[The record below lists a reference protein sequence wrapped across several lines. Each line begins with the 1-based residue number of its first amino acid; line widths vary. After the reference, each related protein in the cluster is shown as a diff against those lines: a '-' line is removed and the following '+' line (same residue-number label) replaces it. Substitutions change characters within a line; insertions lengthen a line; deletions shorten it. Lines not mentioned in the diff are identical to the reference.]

1 MTRTALLCLVAALLQ
16 GGAPTARGDASSFGG
31 LRWRLIG
38 PNRAGR
44 AWVVAGVPGDP
55 STYYLGTPAGALWKT
70 TSGGTTWNAI
80 SDALPVTG
88 IGAAAVAASNPRI
101 VYVGTGSNTLGAG
114 VFRSEDGGATWAS
127 AGLADTK
134 YTVGLLVDPGDPN
147 LVLAAA
153 GSGGNFGSMVFYNNN
168 PSATRGVYRS
178 TDGGRTWTHALA
190 LDPAVSVIDLVWDPA
205 MPHTVFASLAGGSQA
220 PSAVYVSRDEGLT
233 WSPLTGE
240 GLPQAGSAL
249 NIAVAPNSSARRL
262 YALAGGRGGGGLYRS
277 DDGGT
282 SWTLATDR
290 LASAGGHLYV
300 DPHDPNVVYTM
311 GTSVY
316 RSTDGGRTLTAIKG
330 APGGDDPHAMWID
343 PQNPRRMIVGADQG
357 PTITVDGGN
366 TWTPWYAVPNGEL
379 YFVSTDDAFPYRVYA
394 AQQDSGT
401 VAILSRSDYGA
412 IRPSDWFSVSG
423 YEQGHIFDDPLD
435 PRFVYSHG
443 NGHRIVRFDRVTGQ
457 VVPVYTPSAEDR
469 FGPRPGMD
477 LSPKDPHWMFVGAQW
492 ILASNDRVTWTKI
505 SPDLTARSD
514 AAATGRASS
523 GTIVSVA
530 ASPLNVDVL
539 WAGTSNGLIH
549 VTKDRGKTWT
559 DVTPPVLTSQPGLTL
574 WSMEASHHDPAVAY
588 AAAIDLSDRHAPCL
602 LTTSDLGATWQE
614 IVAGLP
620 PDIPTRVVREDPER
634 PSLLY
639 AGTQA
644 GAYVSF
650 DRGGHWTP
658 LQLNLPRITV
668 NDITIH
674 GIDLAIATWGRG
686 LWILD
691 DVTPLRQIDAVR
703 AAAGPAFLFAPA
715 PATRVRW
722 DNNHDTPLPPEVLS
736 GQNPPDGAPIDYYV
750 KSAASH
756 VTISIRDAAGAL
768 VREFTSSASP
778 ADPRMPN
785 VPGYWFAPPAI
796 AETEPGMH
804 RLVWDLRY
812 PSPPAL
818 DYDREGNPSYAVSYG
833 IIAPAVR
840 GASPRQQPLGPLVLP
855 GTYRVTLTVDGA
867 SVRRDLTVANDP
879 RSTATASDLAAQLR
893 AERGLSAAITRLHD
907 GIEQIRAIREQAR
920 NETRS
925 SQSADVRSGLDAFER
940 AAQSAISALAGG
952 RNAVDQLAEV
962 DQGDAAPTPSTA
974 AAIAA
979 SCGRADAAIVR
990 YRKVLGEDLTA
1001 LNRTLTGAGHTPL
1014 EVPTM
1019 ISASACQLEGAAR

>member
-1 MTRTALLCLVAALLQ
+1 MTRTVLLCLLAALLQ
-16 GGAPTARGDASSFGG
+16 GGSPASRGDARYFSG

-44 AWVVAGVPGDP
+44 AWVVAGVPGDA
-55 STYYLGTPAGALWKT
+55 STYYLGTPAGALWKS
-70 TSGGTTWNAI
+70 TSGGTTWEAI
-80 SDALPVTG
+80 SDALPATG
-88 IGAAAVAASNPRI
+88 IGAAAVAASNPKI

-114 VFRSEDGGATWAS
+114 VFRSADGGATWAS

-134 YTVGLLVDPGDPN
+134 YIVGLLVDPRDPN

-153 GSGGNFGSMVFYNNN
+153 GSGGNFGSMVFYNNS
-168 PSATRGVYRS
+168 PSAARGVYRS
-178 TDGGRTWTHALA
+178 GDGGRTWAHALT
-190 LDPAVSVIDLVWDPA
+190 LDPAVSVVDLVWDPA
-205 MPHTVFASLAGGSQA
+205 MPRIVFASVAAGPKSPAGLF
-220 PSAVYVSRDEGLT
+220 VSHDEGLT
-233 WSPLTGE
+233 WSPLEGQ
-240 GLPQAGSAL
+240 GLPLNGSGL

-277 DDGGT
+277 DDGGA
-282 SWTLATDR
+282 SWTQTTDR

-300 DPHDPNVVYTM
+300 DPRDPDVVYTM

-343 PQNPRRMIVGADQG
+343 PENPRRMIVGADQG
-357 PTITVDGGN
+357 PTISVDGGR
-366 TWTPWYAVPNGEL
+366 TWTPWYVLPNGEL
-379 YFVSTDDAFPYRVYA
+379 YFVSTDNAFPYRVYA

-435 PRFVYSHG
+435 ARYVYSHG

-477 LSPKDPHWMFVGAQW
+477 LSLKDPHWMFVGAQW
-492 ILASNDRVTWTKI
+492 VLASNDRVTWTKI

-514 AAATGRASS
+514 AAATLRQPN
-523 GTIVSVA
+523 GTIVAIA

-559 DVTPPVLTSQPGLTL
+559 NVTPPGLTSQPALTL
-574 WSMEASHHDPAVAY
+574 WTMEASPHDPAVAY

-602 LTTSDLGATWQE
+602 LMTSDFGATWQE
-614 IVAGLP
+614 IVTGLP
-620 PDIPTRVVREDPER
+620 ADVPTRVVREDPVR

-650 DRGGHWTP
+650 DRGGHWTS

-668 NDITIH
+668 NDLTIH
-674 GIDLAIATWGRG
+674 GADLAIATWGRG

-691 DVTPLRQIDAVR
+691 DVTPLRQIDAVG
-703 AAAGPAFLFAPA
+703 AATERAFLFAPA
-715 PATRVRW
+715 AATRVRW
-722 DNNHDTPLPPEVLS
+722 DNNHDTPLPPEVWS
-736 GQNPPDGAPIDYYV
+736 GGNPPDGAPIDYYL
-750 KSAASH
+750 KSAASR
-756 VTISIRDAAGAL
+756 VTLSIRDAAGAL
-768 VREFTSSASP
+768 VREFTSTAP
-778 ADPRMPN
+778 AADRRMPN
-785 VPGYWFAPPAI
+785 VPEYWFAPPTVTDPSA
-796 AETEPGMH
+796 GMH
-804 RLVWDLRY
+804 RIVWDLRY
-812 PSPPAL
+812 PPPPPL

-855 GTYRVTLTVDGA
+855 GTYRITLTADGVTTA
-867 SVRRDLTVANDP
+867 GDLTVANDP
-879 RSTATASDLAAQLR
+879 RSTATVDDLTTQVR
-893 AERGLSAAITRLHD
+893 AERGLSAAIARLHD
-907 GIEQIRAIREQAR
+907 GIEQVRALRDEARER
-920 NETRS
+920 TRS
-925 SQSADVRSGLDAFER
+925 SQSADVRSALTAFEG
-940 AAQSAISALAGG
+940 AAASTIAALAGG
-952 RNAVDQLAEV
+952 RTAVDQLAEV
-962 DQGDAAPTPSTA
+962 EQGDGAPTPSTA

-979 SCGRADAAIVR
+979 SCGRGDAAIGL
-990 YRKVLGEDLTA
+990 YRRLLGEDLAA
-1001 LNRTLTGAGHTPL
+1001 LNRVLTAAGIASVQAPPPL
-1014 EVPTM
+1014 
-1019 ISASACQLEGAAR
+1019 AGAACAVDAR